1 MTVARNAPE
10 QAGEIEVVSQTM
22 VKLIKQSGVYA
33 VGDILPK
40 IIPLVMI
47 PILTR
52 YLSVA
57 EFGITDL
64 IATMVALLSPFMLMG
79 IDTGIQAYYF
89 DGRNQEEKKQLI
101 SSGYWLLFIWCLV
114 CCAIL
119 FPFSNFL
126 AGILLGETTYMRLV
140 EMALLSIPFR
150 LLIEIAKFIMRIE
163 ERTWGYVFITLMSSF
178 VVACISMLGLYW
190 KQGLDGYYF
199 GMLISYSLVFLMTVP
214 LVRRWLILSISKT
227 EIHKIL
233 SIGLPM
239 LPAIFM
245 SLCMNYISR
254 YFLLT
259 FRSVE
264 EVGYYQLGWKIATI
278 VGFILPLINQ
288 AWMPMRFKLFYTN
301 PDYRIVYRKMLDYLV
316 GLTTIGGLLIT
327 MFSSWLIGVFAPDN
341 YQVASI
347 TIVPFCIMTV
357 AQSMNLVVYS
367 GPALVKK
374 PRFYWITI
382 LMVIMGVLFQYFFT
396 PHYGIAGAAWATA
409 LTYCCMAAVYMFLMD
424 AVLHVCNFD
433 WIHNLSFVV
442 ISWLAIFSMGFL
454 NQFQLFSAM
463 ILKIGIFISYGFVL
477 AAFHV
482 LGRSEW
488 GFLLR
493 LFKKENG

>member
-10 QAGEIEVVSQTM
+10 KIGENDVISQTM
-22 VKLIKQSGVYA
+22 VTLIKQSGVYA

-40 IIPLVMI
+40 IIPLILI

-57 EFGITDL
+57 DFGITDL
-64 IATMVALLSPFMLMG
+64 LATMVALLSPFMMMG
-79 IDTGIQAYYF
+79 IDAGIQAYYF

-126 AGILLGETTYMRLV
+126 AGALIGETKYVKLV
-140 EMALLSIPFR
+140 EMVLLSIPFR
-150 LLIEIAKFIMRIE
+150 LLIEIAKFIMRVE
-163 ERTWGYVFITLMSSF
+163 ERTWGYVLITVMASF
-178 VVACISMLGLYW
+178 VVGCVSILGLFW

-199 GMLISYSLVFLMTVP
+199 GMLISYGLVFLLTLP
-214 LVRRWLILSISKT
+214 LVRKWLVFNLSKT
-227 EIHKIL
+227 EIKKIL
-233 SIGLPM
+233 LIGLPM

-259 FRSVE
+259 YRSVE

-288 AWMPMRFKLFYTN
+288 AWMPMRFKLYYTI
-301 PDYRIVYRKMLDYLV
+301 PEYRLVYRKMLDYLV
-316 GLTTIGGLLIT
+316 GLTTLGGLVIT
-327 MFSSWLIGVFAPDN
+327 MFSSRLIGVFAPDN
-341 YQVASI
+341 YQIASI

-357 AQSMNLVVYS
+357 AQAMNLVVYS

-374 PRFYWITI
+374 PRFYWLTV
-382 LMVIMGVLFQYFFT
+382 LVVMLGVLFQFFFT
-396 PHYGIAGAAWATA
+396 PRYGIAGAAWATA
-409 LTYCCMAAVYMFLMD
+409 LTYCCMSAVYMVLMD
-424 AVLHVCNFD
+424 AVLHVCSFN
-433 WIHNLSFVV
+433 WKHSISFVL
-442 ISWLAIFSMGFL
+442 ISWLAIFVMGYL
-454 NQFQLFSAM
+454 NQNPFYSTIVF
-463 ILKIGIFISYGFVL
+463 KVGIFVSYCFVL
-477 AAFHV
+477 DAFHV
-482 LGRSEW
+482 LGKNEW
-488 GFLLR
+488 GYVLRLLR
-493 LFKKENG
+493 KENG

>member
-10 QAGEIEVVSQTM
+10 QANEVEVISQTM

-40 IIPLVMI
+40 IIPLVLI

-64 IATMVALLSPFMLMG
+64 IATMIALLSPFMMMG

-89 DGRNQEEKKQLI
+89 DGRNRDEKKQII

-119 FPFSNFL
+119 FPFSNIL
-126 AGILLGETTYMRLV
+126 AGALIGETTYVKLV

-150 LLIEIAKFIMRIE
+150 LLIEIAKFIMRVE
-163 ERTWGYVFITLMSSF
+163 ERTWGYVLISLMSSF
-178 VVACISMLGLYW
+178 VVACMSLFGLFW

-199 GMLISYSLVFLMTVP
+199 GMLISYSLVFLMTIP
-214 LVRRWLILSISKT
+214 LVRKWLTFTISKT
-227 EIHKIL
+227 EISKIL

-259 FRSVE
+259 YRSVE

-301 PDYRIVYRKMLDYLV
+301 PEYRLVYRKMLNYLV
-316 GLTTIGGLLIT
+316 GLTTLGGLVIT
-327 MFSSWLIGVFAPDN
+327 MFSSRLIGVFAPDN
-341 YQVASI
+341 YQVATI

-374 PRFYWITI
+374 PRFYWFTI
-382 LMVIMGVLFQYFFT
+382 LVVMLGALFQFFLT
-396 PHYGIAGAAWATA
+396 PRYGISGAAWATA
-409 LTYCCMAAVYMFLMD
+409 LTYCCMAVVYMVLMD
-424 AVLHVCNFD
+424 VVLHVCNFD
-433 WIHNLSFVV
+433 WKHNISFVM
-442 ISWLAIFSMGFL
+442 ISWLVIFIMGFIS
-454 NQFQLFSAM
+454 QMPFFSAT
-463 ILKIGIFISYGFVL
+463 IFKIGIFFSYCFVL

-488 GFLLR
+488 GFFLR
-493 LFKKENG
+493 LFRKESG